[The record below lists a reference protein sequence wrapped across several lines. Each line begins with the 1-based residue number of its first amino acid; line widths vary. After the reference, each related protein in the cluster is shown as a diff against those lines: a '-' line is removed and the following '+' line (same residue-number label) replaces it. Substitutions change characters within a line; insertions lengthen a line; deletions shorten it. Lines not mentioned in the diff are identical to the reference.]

1 MTSGAQA
8 CGIGLTLPPPRCAFT
23 LQPTRTDGPV
33 WHRHDA
39 RGAVSRTSERISHA
53 KQMLSTATTNPSS
66 TATPT
71 TWPLRMQET
80 WTPTDALAPNK
91 VKHASIRE
99 VSGVARKKAIDTI
112 ATEYAIAL
120 AEARQEEDPESDADI
135 ARSVTAYVTY
145 DDVEYCFNT
154 DGLLL
159 DARYD
164 KEGRLDRVA
173 VHRESR
179 IGDWLLLDVVQVGT
193 LATAAEPAAKKR
205 KIVTIDIGKGGRA
218 MYEVFT

>member
-1 MTSGAQA
+1 M
-8 CGIGLTLPPPRCAFT
+8 
-23 LQPTRTDGPV
+23 
-33 WHRHDA
+33 
-39 RGAVSRTSERISHA
+39 HA
-53 KQMLSTATTNPSS
+53 TWTATNTV
-66 TATPT
+66 
-71 TWPLRMQET
+71 
-80 WTPTDALAPNK
+80 APNK

-99 VSGVARKKAIDTI
+99 VSGVVRKKAIDAI
-112 ATEYAIAL
+112 AAKYAIEL
-120 AEARQEEDPESDADI
+120 AEARHEEDPESDADI
-135 ARSVTAYVTY
+135 AGSVTASVTY

-154 DGLLL
+154 NGLLL

-179 IGDWLLLDVVQVGT
+179 VGDWLLLDVVQVGT

-205 KIVTIDIGKGGRA
+205 KIVTIDIGKGGKA